1 MMASLLLLVFL
12 GAGHPAGPA
21 ATLVIGAVVCCAAAM
36 GGDNLQDLKTGH
48 LVGATP
54 WKQQVMQV
62 VGVMTGALVIVP
74 VLSLLQVKY
83 GIGPPTSDHPHP
95 LTAPQATLMANLT
108 RAVFG
113 GDLPWLLVGLGMAI
127 GMLVVLVDSRQERR
141 GSRLRFP
148 VLAVALGIYLPLKLS
163 AAIFLGGVLA
173 ALASRKQLDG
183 KREPSQRGLLFS
195 AGLITGEALMGI
207 MLAMP
212 IALSGLWPDLAS
224 DPFVVFAAPPF
235 GGWPGLV
242 VMMLVAW
249 LLYRQAVGSQD
260 HRRNRTRTP
269 TSRS

>member
-1 MMASLLLLVFL
+1 
-12 GAGHPAGPA
+12 
-21 ATLVIGAVVCCAAAM
+21 
-36 GGDNLQDLKTGH
+36 
-48 LVGATP
+48 
-54 WKQQVMQV
+54 
-62 VGVMTGALVIVP
+62 
-74 VLSLLQVKY
+74 
-83 GIGPPTSDHPHP
+83 
-95 LTAPQATLMANLT
+95 MANLT

-113 GDLPWLLVGLGMAI
+113 GNLPWSLVGMGMGMAI
-127 GMLVVLVDSRQERR
+127 GILVIIVDHRQECC

-163 AAIFLGGVLA
+163 AAIFVGGVLA

-183 KREPSQRGLLFS
+183 TPEPSHRGLVFS

-212 IALSGLWPDLAS
+212 IALSGLWPNLAS
-224 DPFVVFAAPPF
+224 DPFVVFAAPPL

-260 HRRNRTRTP
+260 QGRNRTLP
-269 TSRS
+269 PPSRP